1 MQRSLH
7 RSAYMVSRDS
17 FCDGIMQSLL
27 LNGAAPQPIRMESRI
42 GAFSRRSWRDS
53 GRLCA
58 LHEFRPGWS
67 QVKRLSMAAR
77 HARFARKLRDEQIDI
92 LFLWRGLLG
101 RAGLASL
108 AAQSAGL
115 PCIYFERGPLPG
127 WIQIDRMGVNARSS
141 IPRDPEFFARWRAAA
156 GPLRDW
162 RNLKESLAARTPRRD
177 RVAQH
182 ARKEWSDEGPFLF
195 CPFQLNAARDMLPDG
210 GWVADPARLVLA
222 LARASARLPDGWHLR
237 IKPHPNAPGDL
248 AHLLAPHLSPKLRL
262 DRDTNSLDQLAASQ
276 GVITVNSAMGLEAFF
291 FDKPVIVLG
300 DSYYSGA
307 GRSAIAR
314 SDEELGTLVS
324 HPDSLGF
331 DQRARDDLMSFLFND
346 FFVTEADLQAGKF
359 TVETL
364 LERHERHQNL
374 ARSL

>member
-141 IPRDPEFFARWRAAA
+141 IPRDPEFFARWRRLPAPFAIGAISRKAWLPAHHA
-156 GPLRDW
+156 GTGW
-162 RNLKESLAARTPRRD
+162 RN
-177 RVAQH
+177 
-182 ARKEWSDEGPFLF
+182 
-195 CPFQLNAARDMLPDG
+195 M
-210 GWVADPARLVLA
+210 PARNGA
-222 LARASARLPDGWHLR
+222 TKAPSCSARF
-237 IKPHPNAPGDL
+237 
-248 AHLLAPHLSPKLRL
+248 S
-262 DRDTNSLDQLAASQ
+262 
-276 GVITVNSAMGLEAFF
+276 
-291 FDKPVIVLG
+291 
-300 DSYYSGA
+300 
-307 GRSAIAR
+307 
-314 SDEELGTLVS
+314 
-324 HPDSLGF
+324 
-331 DQRARDDLMSFLFND
+331 
-346 FFVTEADLQAGKF
+346 
-359 TVETL
+359 
-364 LERHERHQNL
+364 
-374 ARSL
+374 